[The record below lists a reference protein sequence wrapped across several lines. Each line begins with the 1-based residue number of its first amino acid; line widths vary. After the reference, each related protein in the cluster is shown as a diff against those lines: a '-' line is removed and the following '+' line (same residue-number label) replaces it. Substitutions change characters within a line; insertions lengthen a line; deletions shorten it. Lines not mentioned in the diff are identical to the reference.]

1 MFKFARQQSEEGEIG
16 VVAHFVGIM
25 IRNGSAS
32 SHISHAGPHEAFGYS
47 EFVSL
52 NTHSLFFMFVLM
64 CKLVMAFFYL
74 SVTIYQVQE
83 YKDNFSDS
91 RITDKKEMQPL

>member
-52 NTHSLFFMFVLM
+52 NTHSLFFHVRFNVQASNGFL
-64 CKLVMAFFYL
+64 L
-74 SVTIYQVQE
+74 SISNDLSGT
-83 YKDNFSDS
+83 
-91 RITDKKEMQPL
+91 RIQR